1 MKTQS
6 PTTTLCL
13 MTLMVLTGVRMESR
27 VFAQGAA
34 QGEDKRA
41 AARIAYDEA
50 ERLQDQGTAESLRKA
65 LVKYEEAL
73 SLWRSVGDQSGEAE
87 SLTGAAQ
94 TLNYLG
100 EKKRAIE
107 YFQRAIALWKAVG
120 AGKGQAIALSGIG
133 MVYFAL
139 GEHRQALDYLNQ
151 SLLLRRSLKDP
162 AAEATALNS
171 IGVIYHT
178 LGEPQKALD
187 YYQQS
192 LPMLRAAGNR
202 AGEASALNSI
212 GAAFR
217 VMGEPQQ
224 ALAYFKQ
231 ALSLQRAVGAP
242 REMAITLTNI
252 GALYYRLG
260 DAQQALDY
268 YDQALPLRR
277 EAGDRAGQAITL
289 TSIGAAHLSL
299 GDPQRAVEYLK
310 QALSLSEGGQS
321 RSEEAQALTALSA
334 ASSALGSKQQALE
347 YLNRALTLWRAI
359 GERQG
364 ESGALIRMGRIYRE
378 QGAPQLASKCLEEA
392 LRLARDIGET
402 GSEAVALAD
411 IARVEHDLGDLEQ
424 AQNRIETAL
433 NLVETLRARI
443 RAEDMRVSFL
453 ASRHSD
459 YEFYIDLLMRM
470 HEGRPSA
477 GYDALAFEASE
488 RARGR
493 NLLEVLSATRADIRQ
508 GVDPLLLERQRSLQR
523 QINAKERLRMQLVGG
538 NKIEKSEVIEK
549 ELRALLA
556 EHQEVQGQMR
566 IQSPRYAALTDPV
579 PLKLKE
585 IQRQSLD
592 RDTLL
597 LEYALGEERSF
608 LWAVTPTSL
617 RAYTLPRRAEIEAAA
632 LRACGL
638 LTKSNQRQ
646 YTGSSGLA
654 AAELSRMILGPAV
667 AELGRKRLVIV
678 SDGVLQYV
686 PFGALPSPESG
697 RARERGSEGTTE
709 QDARRKQSPLPHSR
723 SPALPL
729 LTKPLIADHE
739 IVNLPSAS
747 VLATMRHEMS
757 GRRRAARTVAVFSD
771 PVFNPEDPRVKQATI
786 GGENANGDE
795 SKTESDLVRSAKE
808 AGLTGFERLI
818 HTRKEAEA
826 IIALAPP
833 EQGFKALDFAA
844 SRSTVMSVG
853 LDQYRI
859 VHFATHGL
867 LNSRSPELSGIVLSL
882 VDETGRAQ
890 EGFLRAYEIY
900 NLKLNAELVV
910 LSACSTALGKEIK
923 GEGLAGLT
931 RGFMYAGT
939 PRVIAS
945 LWNVRDEATA
955 ELMKRF
961 YRNMLIDKSSPAA
974 ALREAQISMWRE
986 PRWAAPYYWAG
997 FVLQGEWN

>member
-6 PTTTLCL
+6 TTATLCL
-13 MTLMVLTGVRMESR
+13 MTLTLLTLVKMESR
-27 VFAQGAA
+27 VFAQDAA
-34 QGEDKRA
+34 QGDNKRVA
-41 AARIAYDEA
+41 ASIANDDG
-50 ERLQDQGTAESLRKA
+50 ERLRKQGTAESLRKA
-65 LVKYEEAL
+65 IVKYEEAL
-73 SLWRSVGDQSGEAE
+73 SLWRLVGDQSGEAE
-87 SLTGAAQ
+87 TLTSAAQ
-94 TLNYLG
+94 VYNSLG
-100 EKKRAIE
+100 EKQRALD
-107 YFQRAIALWKAVG
+107 YFQRAISLWKAVG
-120 AGKGQAIALSGIG
+120 DGKGQAKAISGVVE
-133 MVYFAL
+133 VYYAL
-139 GEHRQALDYLNQ
+139 GAHRQALDYLNQ
-151 SLLLRRSLKDP
+151 SLLLQRSLKDQGG
-162 AAEATALNS
+162 EAKTLKD
-171 IGVIYHT
+171 IGVIYHA
-178 LGEPQKALD
+178 LGDPQKALE
-187 YYQQS
+187 YYQQA
-192 LPMLRAAGNR
+192 LPMLRAAGDR
-202 AGEASALNSI
+202 DGEASALNNI

-224 ALAYFKQ
+224 ALANYKQ

-242 REMAITLTNI
+242 RGTALMLTNI

-289 TSIGAAHLSL
+289 TNIGAAHLSL
-299 GDPQRAVEYLK
+299 GDPQRAMEYLK

-321 RSEEAQALTALSA
+321 RPEEAQALTVLAA
-334 ASSALGSKQQALE
+334 ASSALGNNQQALE
-347 YLNRALTLWRAI
+347 YLHRALTLWRAI

-364 ESGALIRMGRIYRE
+364 ESSALIRMGRIYRE
-378 QGAPQLASKCLEEA
+378 QGVPQLASKYLEEA

-411 IARVEHDLGDLEQ
+411 IARVEYDLGDLDQ
-424 AQNRIETAL
+424 ALNRIETAL

-443 RAEDMRVSFL
+443 RAEDLRVSFL

-459 YEFYIDLLMRM
+459 YEFYIDLLMRL
-470 HEGRPSA
+470 HERRPSA

-493 NLLEVLSATRADIRQ
+493 NLLEVLGATRADIRQ

-538 NKIEKSEVIEK
+538 NQMEKSAVIEK

-556 EHQEVQGQMR
+556 EHQEAQGQMR

-592 RDTLL
+592 RDTIL

-617 RAYTLPRRAEIEAAA
+617 RAYMLPRRAEIEAAA
-632 LRACGL
+632 LRAYGL

-646 YTGSSGLA
+646 HTGASELA
-654 AAELSRMILGPAV
+654 AAELSLMILGPVA
-667 AELGRKRLVIV
+667 AELGRKRLAVV
-678 SDGVLQYV
+678 SDGVLQYA
-686 PFGALPSPESG
+686 PFGALPIPAAG
-697 RARERGSEGTTE
+697 GAAPKR
-709 QDARRKQSPLPHSR
+709 SPL
-723 SPALPL
+723 
-729 LTKPLIADHE
+729 IVDHE
-739 IVNLPSAS
+739 VIYLPSAS

-757 GRRRAARTVAVFSD
+757 ERRRAARTVAVFSD
-771 PVFNPEDPRVKQATI
+771 PVFDPEDPRVKRARI
-786 GGENANGDE
+786 GAEKANVDE
-795 SKTESDLVRSAKE
+795 SKTEPDLVRSANE
-808 AGLTGFERLI
+808 TGLTSFERLI
-818 HTRKEAEA
+818 YTRKEAEA
-826 IIALAPP
+826 IVALAPP

-844 SRSTVMSVG
+844 SRATVMNAG
-853 LDQYRI
+853 LDLYRI

-882 VDETGRAQ
+882 VNEAGGAQ

-961 YRNMLIDKSSPAA
+961 YQNMLIGKSSPAA

>member
-13 MTLMVLTGVRMESR
+13 MTLMLLTGVRMESP
-27 VFAQGAA
+27 VFAQDAA

-41 AARIAYDEA
+41 AARIAYDDG
-50 ERLQDQGTAESLRKA
+50 ERLRKQGTAESLRKA
-65 LVKYEEAL
+65 VVKYEEAL
-73 SLWRSVGDQSGEAE
+73 SLWRLAGNQSGEAE
-87 SLTGAAQ
+87 TLTSAAQ
-94 TLNYLG
+94 ALNSLG
-100 EKKRAIE
+100 EKQKALL
-107 YFQRAIALWKAVG
+107 YFQQALSLWKEAPDV
-120 AGKGQAIALSGIG
+120 KGQAIALSGIG
-133 MVYFAL
+133 AVYYGL
-139 GEHRQALDYLNQ
+139 GDHRQALDYLKQ
-151 SLLLRRSLKDP
+151 SLLLFRSLKD
-162 AAEATALNS
+162 AGGEAQRLND
-171 IGVIYHT
+171 IGVVYNN
-178 LGEPQKALD
+178 LGDPQEALKN
-187 YYQQS
+187 YQQA
-192 LPMLRAAGNR
+192 LPMLRAAGER
-202 AGEASALNSI
+202 GGEASALNNI
-212 GAAFR
+212 GSAFR

-231 ALSLQRAVGAP
+231 ALSVQREIGDA

-252 GALYYRLG
+252 GALHYRLG

-277 EAGDRAGQAITL
+277 KVGAIAGQAITL
-289 TSIGAAHLSL
+289 TNIGAAYLSL
-299 GDPQRAVEYLK
+299 DDPQRAMEYLK
-310 QALSLSEGGQS
+310 QSLSLTEGGQS
-321 RSEEAQALTALSA
+321 RPEEAQALTIFAA
-334 ASSALGSKQQALE
+334 ASSALSNKQQALE
-347 YLNRALTLWRAI
+347 YLHRALTIWRAI

-364 ESGALIRMGRIYRE
+364 ESSALIRMGRSYRE
-378 QGAPQLASKCLEEA
+378 QGEPRLALKRLEEA
-392 LRLARDIGET
+392 LQLARDIGET
-402 GSEAVALAD
+402 GTEAIALAD
-411 IARVEHDLGDLEQ
+411 IARVAHDLGDLDQ

-443 RAEDMRVSFL
+443 RAEDLRVSFL

-459 YEFYIDLLMRM
+459 YEFYVDLLMRM
-470 HEGRPSA
+470 HERRPAA

-523 QINAKERLRMQLVGG
+523 QINAKERLRMQMVGG
-538 NKIEKSEVIEK
+538 NQIEESAVIEK
-549 ELRALLA
+549 ELRALLV
-556 EHQEVQGQMR
+556 EHQEVQGQML
-566 IQSPRYAALTDPV
+566 IQSPRYASLTDPV

-617 RAYTLPRRAEIEAAA
+617 CAFTLPRRAEIEAVA
-632 LRACGL
+632 LRAHGF

-646 YTGSSGLA
+646 YTGSSELA
-654 AAELSRMILGPAV
+654 AAELSRMILGPVV
-667 AELGRKRLVIV
+667 AELGRKRLAVV

-686 PFGALPSPESG
+686 PFGALPIPEAAG
-697 RARERGSEGTTE
+697 AT
-709 QDARRKQSPLPHSR
+709 AKRR
-723 SPALPL
+723 
-729 LTKPLIADHE
+729 PLIVDHE
-739 IVNLPSAS
+739 VVSLPSAS

-757 GRRRAARTVAVFSD
+757 ERRRAARMVAVFSD
-771 PVFNPEDPRVKQATI
+771 PVFNPEDPRVKQARI
-786 GGENANGDE
+786 DGEKANGNE
-795 SKTESDLVRSAKE
+795 SKTESDLVRSAE
-808 AGLTGFERLI
+808 ETGLTSFARLI

-844 SRSTVMSVG
+844 SRATVMNAD

-859 VHFATHGL
+859 IHFATHGL

-882 VDETGRAQ
+882 VDEAGRAQ
-890 EGFLRAYEIY
+890 EAFLRAYEIY
-900 NLKLNAELVV
+900 NLKLNADLVV

-961 YRNMLIDKSSPAA
+961 YRNMLIGKSSPAA

-997 FVLQGEWN
+997 FALQGEWN

>member
-6 PTTTLCL
+6 TTTTLCL
-13 MTLMVLTGVRMESR
+13 LALTLLTGVKMESS
-27 VFAQGAA
+27 VLAQDAA
-34 QGEDKRA
+34 QGDKKGV
-41 AARIAYDEA
+41 AARIANEDG
-50 ERLQDQGTAESLRKA
+50 ERLRKQGTAESLREA
-65 LVKYEEAL
+65 IAKYEEAL
-73 SLWRSVGDQSGEAE
+73 SLWTTVGDGKS
-87 SLTGAAQ
+87 Q
-94 TLNYLG
+94 T
-100 EKKRAIE
+100 K
-107 YFQRAIALWKAVG
+107 
-120 AGKGQAIALSGIG
+120 ALSSI
-133 MVYFAL
+133 VEVCYAL
-139 GEHRQALDYLNQ
+139 GEHRKALNYLNQ
-151 SLLLRRSLKDP
+151 SLLLQRSLKDQGG
-162 AAEATALNS
+162 EAKTLKD
-171 IGVIYHT
+171 IGVIYHA
-178 LGEPQKALD
+178 LGDPQKALE
-187 YYQQS
+187 YYQMA
-192 LPMLRAAGNR
+192 LPMLRAAGDR
-202 AGEASALNSI
+202 DGEASALNNI

-224 ALAYFKQ
+224 ALAYYKQ

-242 REMAITLTNI
+242 RGTALMLTNI

-289 TSIGAAHLSL
+289 TNIGAAHLSL
-299 GDPQRAVEYLK
+299 GDPQRAMEYLK
-310 QALSLSEGGQS
+310 RALSLSEGGQS
-321 RSEEAQALTALSA
+321 RPEEAQALTVLAA
-334 ASSALGSKQQALE
+334 ASSALGNNQQALE
-347 YLNRALTLWRAI
+347 YLHRALALWRAI

-364 ESGALIRMGRIYRE
+364 ECSALIRMGRIYRE
-378 QGAPQLASKCLEEA
+378 QGAPQLASKYLEEA
-392 LRLARDIGET
+392 LKLARDIGEA
-402 GSEAVALAD
+402 GSGAVALAD
-411 IARVEHDLGDLEQ
+411 IARVERDLGDLDQ
-424 AQNRIETAL
+424 ALNRIETAL
-433 NLVETLRARI
+433 NQVETLRARI
-443 RAEDMRVSFL
+443 RAEDLRVSFL

-459 YEFYIDLLMRM
+459 YEFYIDLLMRL
-470 HEGRPSA
+470 HERRPSA

-493 NLLEVLSATRADIRQ
+493 NLLEALSAARADIRQ

-523 QINAKERLRMQLVGG
+523 QINAKELLRMQMVGG
-538 NKIEKSEVIEK
+538 NQIEKSALIEK

-556 EHQEVQGQMR
+556 EHKEAQGQML

-617 RAYTLPRRAEIEAAA
+617 CAFTLPRRAEIEAVA
-632 LRACGL
+632 LRAHGF

-646 YTGSSGLA
+646 YTGSSELA
-654 AAELSRMILGPAV
+654 AAELSRMILGPVV
-667 AELGRKRLVIV
+667 AELGRKRLAVV

-686 PFGALPSPESG
+686 PFGALPIPEAAG
-697 RARERGSEGTTE
+697 AT
-709 QDARRKQSPLPHSR
+709 AKRR
-723 SPALPL
+723 
-729 LTKPLIADHE
+729 PLIVDHE
-739 IVNLPSAS
+739 VVSLPSAS

-757 GRRRAARTVAVFSD
+757 ERRRAARMVAVFSD
-771 PVFNPEDPRVKQATI
+771 PVFNPEDPRVKQARI
-786 GGENANGDE
+786 DGEKANGNE
-795 SKTESDLVRSAKE
+795 SKAESDLVRSAE
-808 AGLTGFERLI
+808 ETGLTSFARLI

-826 IIALAPP
+826 IIAIAPP
-833 EQGFKALDFAA
+833 DQGFKALDFAA
-844 SRSTVMSVG
+844 SRATVMNAD

-859 VHFATHGL
+859 IHFATHGL

-882 VDETGRAQ
+882 VDEAGRAQ

-900 NLKLNAELVV
+900 NLKLNADLVV

-961 YRNMLIDKSSPAA
+961 YRNMLI
-974 ALREAQISMWRE
+974 
-986 PRWAAPYYWAG
+986 
-997 FVLQGEWN
+997 

>member
-1 MKTQS
+1 MRS
-6 PTTTLCL
+6 LLCL
-13 MTLMVLTGVRMESR
+13 LTLIFLAGVGIESR
-27 VFAQGAA
+27 VFAQDAGR
-34 QGEDKRA
+34 GDDKRA
-41 AARIAYDEA
+41 AAIIAFDDG
-50 ERLQDQGTAESLRKA
+50 ERLRERGTAESLREA
-65 LVKYEEAL
+65 VVKYEEAL
-73 SLWRSVGDQSGEAE
+73 SLWRLAGDPCGE
-87 SLTGAAQ
+87 AQ
-94 TLNYLG
+94 TLTSAAQVYISLS
-100 EKKRAIE
+100 EKQRAID
-107 YFQRAIALWKAVG
+107 YFQRAIPLWKAAG
-120 AGKGQAIALSGIG
+120 DGKGQAKALSGIVE
-133 MVYFAL
+133 VYYAL
-139 GEHRQALDYLNQ
+139 GAHRQALDYLNQ
-151 SLLLRRSLKDP
+151 SLLLQRSLKDLGG
-162 AAEATALNS
+162 EATTLKD
-171 IGVIYHT
+171 IGVIHFA
-178 LGEPQKALD
+178 LGDPQKALE
-187 YYQQS
+187 YYQQA
-192 LPMLRAAGNR
+192 LPMLRAAGDR
-202 AGEASALNSI
+202 GEEASALNNI

-224 ALAYFKQ
+224 ALAYFKR
-231 ALSLQRAVGAP
+231 ALSLQRVVGAP
-242 REMAITLTNI
+242 RGTALMLTNI

-277 EAGDRAGQAITL
+277 EAGDLAGQAITL
-289 TSIGAAHLSL
+289 TDIGAAHLSL
-299 GDPQRAVEYLK
+299 GDPQRAMEYLK
-310 QALSLSEGGQS
+310 RSLSLSEGGQS
-321 RSEEAQALTALSA
+321 RPEEAQALTVLAA
-334 ASSALGSKQQALE
+334 ASSAVGGKEQALE
-347 YLNRALTLWRAI
+347 YLHRALTLWRAI

-364 ESGALIRMGRIYRE
+364 ESSALIRMGRIYRD

-392 LRLARDIGET
+392 LRLARDIGDA

-411 IARVEHDLGDLEQ
+411 VARVEHDLGDLDQ
-424 AQNRIETAL
+424 ALNRIETAL
-433 NLVETLRARI
+433 NLVESFRARI
-443 RAEDMRVSFL
+443 RAEDLRVSFL
-453 ASRHSD
+453 ASRRSD
-459 YEFYIDLLMRM
+459 YEFYVDLLMRL
-470 HEGRPSA
+470 HERRPSA

-493 NLLEVLSATRADIRQ
+493 NLLEVLSATRADIRR

-523 QINAKERLRMQLVGG
+523 QINAKERLRMRLAGG
-538 NKIEKSEVIEK
+538 NQPEKSAAIEK

-556 EHQEVQGQMR
+556 EHQEVQGQML

-617 RAYTLPRRAEIEAAA
+617 RAYALPRRAEIEAVA
-632 LRACGL
+632 LRAYGL

-646 YTGSSGLA
+646 YKGSSELA
-654 AAELSRMILGPAV
+654 AAELSRMILGPVA
-667 AELGRKRLVIV
+667 AELGRKRLAIV
-678 SDGVLQYV
+678 SDGVLQYA
-686 PFGALPSPESG
+686 PFGALPTP
-697 RARERGSEGTTE
+697 
-709 QDARRKQSPLPHSR
+709 DAAGAAFKQR
-723 SPALPL
+723 
-729 LTKPLIADHE
+729 PLIVDHE
-739 IVNLPSAS
+739 VVSLPSAS
-747 VLATMRHEMS
+747 VLATMRREMS
-757 GRRRAARTVAVFSD
+757 ERSRAARTVAVFSD
-771 PVFNPEDPRVKQATI
+771 PVFNPDDPRVKQART
-786 GGENANGDE
+786 GKEKANGDE

-808 AGLTGFERLI
+808 TGLTSFERLI

-826 IIALAPP
+826 IVALAPP
-833 EQGFKALDFAA
+833 EQGFKALDFTA
-844 SRSTVMSVG
+844 SRATVMNAG

-867 LNSRSPELSGIVLSL
+867 LNSRSPELSGIALSL
-882 VDETGRAQ
+882 VDEAGRDQ

-961 YRNMLIDKSSPAA
+961 YRNMLTGKSSPAA